1 MKKSACILSLAVFI
15 VLVFACSQ
23 PNTSP
28 AAPETQKVFSP
39 TFLDVP
45 LPQTGK
51 VLIEANKENMA
62 ALFKPVFYFGY
73 TPVISKFENR
83 SISLGNT
90 YSSVSLFDEDIPIK
104 YEKQEDGKLLFS
116 GVSAENDIYISTL
129 YSPDTNSYDYKQA
142 LIVHLD
148 TSNVPGFRSWT
159 DRINIIKGENISID
173 ATGNSHGATRFYFVN
188 VYPSGKEFCIGDAEF
203 FSNELISGAAA
214 KQLVSCTSSPSIG
227 GEGTVRDARIADLNL
242 TLDDIDKIIALGD
255 ELYESHKGDK
265 QDFPTPNDY
274 YALLYYDKQT
284 GEVTF
289 LGVDDVGNSIVS
301 EGNYGYKY
309 MTKAIAQED
318 ATRISNGEWTLL

>member
-28 AAPETQKVFSP
+28 ADPETQKVFSP

-51 VLIEANKENMA
+51 VLIEANRENMA

-90 YSSVSLFDEDIPIK
+90 YSSVSLFDEDVPIK

-142 LIVHLD
+142 LVVSLKEPG
-148 TSNVPGFRSWT
+148 TSSQT

-173 ATGNSHGATRFYFVN
+173 ATGNSHGTTRFYFVN
-188 VYPSGKEFCIGDAEF
+188 VYPRGKQFSIGDAEF

-214 KQLVSCTSSPSIG
+214 KFFVSCSTSSSPVE
-227 GEGTVRDARIADLNL
+227 GEDARIADLNP